1 MIDDYSISAVVAY
14 DRQELDLSLE
24 TGEAPVYDLGAGA
37 GVFDGLP
44 GALAVN
50 LLDTE
55 RNDTSMPLVAGGGA
69 GGTWLLTLFHD
80 RAPHMSPR
88 MPATAT
94 VFTGP
99 DPASHAAA
107 MTTWDVRRSPFRRR
121 PADLAPFM
129 QTVFAPRTRP
139 GAALA
144 GESLPLVEAERPLAL
159 RGDGWIAWAAVV
171 AALVLLLIALL
182 A

>member
-1 MIDDYSISAVVAY
+1 MIENYSIGAIAAF

-37 GVFDGLP
+37 GAFDGLA
-44 GALAVN
+44 GALAAN
-50 LLDTE
+50 LLDAE
-55 RNDTSMPLVAGGGA
+55 RSDTAMPLVAGGGSS
-69 GGTWLLTLFHD
+69 GTWLIPLFHD
-80 RAPHMSPR
+80 RPANMPSR

-99 DPASHAAA
+99 DLATHAAA

-121 PADLAPFM
+121 PADLAPAL
-129 QTVFAPRTRP
+129 QTLLAPRTRP

-144 GESLPLVEAERPLAL
+144 GESLPLVESERPLAL
-159 RGDGWIAWAAVV
+159 RGDDWLAWAAVV
-171 AALVLLLIALL
+171 AALVMVLIALL